1 MPSFS
6 VLIKRSS
13 KFSFLIRGFP
23 NRGSVYD
30 CIEYLTSGSEPF
42 EMSYEDAVLSND
54 SELTLFKNN
63 SYAMLLIATDFPRTP
78 IPTGAKWDCHPKMV
92 IMPTAEVALKYL
104 KASDVQIPV
113 EYNYLKN
120 VVFYSQDTETLPN
133 LQKPDHIMPDSHIS
147 ILISE

>member
-63 SYAMLLIATDFPRTP
+63 SYAMLLITGDFPRPSFP
-78 IPTGAKWDCHPKMV
+78 IGAKWVCHPKMV

-104 KASDVQIPV
+104 RVSDEQIPV
-113 EYNYLKN
+113 EDT
-120 VVFYSQDTETLPN
+120 YSQKAVLYSEEAENSPN
-133 LQKPDHIMPDSHIS
+133 LQKPNYFMPNSKIN
-147 ILISE
+147 IVIVE